1 MCVQTVGNGE
11 VELGKEFHNISRLM
25 ATPFFSKTHTHTHS
39 VLMQGLGNQIGASG
53 EGPYNGIGSRPQS
66 RYI

>member
-25 ATPFFSKTHTHTHS
+25 ATPFFSKTHTHTFCS
-39 VLMQGLGNQIGASG
+39 NAGFGKSDRGFWGRAL
-53 EGPYNGIGSRPQS
+53 
-66 RYI
+66 